1 MRRDGLFPIGE
12 VSRLFH
18 ISVGALRYYDREGL
32 VRPEYTD
39 PSTGYRYYGARQFER
54 LNTIRYL
61 RALDMPLDEIAA
73 FLENRNLDGIRES
86 LCRQREEVRR
96 RQRELLRIER
106 KIERRL
112 EQIRD
117 AVHSEL
123 EVIRLEEHPPARLAY
138 LETELF
144 AQDVGALE
152 YSIRLLEEEEDSTA
166 IFLGKV
172 GVGLSARRL
181 EKRQF
186 TPYDVV
192 FVILDEEDS
201 FKGPVMEIPR
211 ELCLRVRFK
220 GIHEQACGYYERLLD
235 YAKDHHCRVNGF
247 SKEITMIDYGLT
259 NNPEEFVTEIAIP
272 VSAENGV

>member
-18 ISVGALRYYDREGL
+18 ISVGSLRYYDREGL

-39 PSTGYRYYGARQFER
+39 PCTGYRYYGARQFER

-73 FLENRNLDGIRES
+73 FLDNRNLNGIRES
-86 LCRQREEVRR
+86 LCRQREEVQR
-96 RQRELLRIER
+96 RQRELSRIER
-106 KIERRL
+106 KIGRRL
-112 EQIRD
+112 EQLWD

-138 LETELF
+138 LERELP

-166 IFLGKV
+166 VFLGKV
-172 GVGLSARRL
+172 GVGLSADRL

-186 TPYDVV
+186 TPYNVV

-211 ELCLRVRFK
+211 ELCIKVRFK
-220 GIHEQACGYYERLLD
+220 GVHEQARGYYERLLD
-235 YAKDHHCRVNGF
+235 YAKDHRYRVSGF

-272 VSAENGV
+272 VLLENGA